1 MFYTNSASFL
11 SFLTHF
17 SQFLPPFFDPSLF
30 PFSLFLLYF
39 SQFLLC
45 FSHFLDHS
53 FSFFLFLPVLA
64 PFPFIQFLPLFSEFA
79 LLPFYLFLPQSLSC
93 LSFFPSSYFPFSSS
107 FHFPLL
113 SVPSVPLL
121 FTFQFVLLFVQLM
134 SFLLCTSCLLF
145 SVPIS
150 FAHFPFPLLHLLS
163 SYHPSLFP
171 NSLALPSSSSW
182 CSVSSLFV
190 LDVTSFFVHWDETMP
205 GELNH
210 WDMVDQNYPNYKKVI
225 FVFTIITE
233 TGSSGI

>member
-1 MFYTNSASFL
+1 MYTVNIYYCYYVLHSASFL

-121 FTFQFVLLFVQLM
+121 FIFQFVLLFVQLM
-134 SFLLCTSCLLF
+134 SFLLCRSCLLF
-145 SVPIS
+145 SPFFYADHAS
-150 FAHFPFPLLHLLS
+150 FSLFLFPLPTFHSHYSIFSVLTIHLFFPIPLPFLPVPVGVLLVLS
-163 SYHPSLFP
+163 LYL
-171 NSLALPSSSSW
+171 
-182 CSVSSLFV
+182 
-190 LDVTSFFVHWDETMP
+190 M
-205 GELNH
+205 
-210 WDMVDQNYPNYKKVI
+210 
-225 FVFTIITE
+225 
-233 TGSSGI
+233 